1 MSELLTLG
9 AAAGNLDP
17 QDARALHLGAVGR
30 HARVA
35 PAVADHAVGYE
46 LHSVVFVVSTRVS
59 RHFYH
64 ILLQSK
70 RLSSAKCT
78 L

>member
-1 MSELLTLG
+1 MTTRCAPQNTLDRRSKELPRVTELLTLG
-9 AAAGNLDP
+9 AAAGNLHP

-46 LHSVVFVVSTRVS
+46 LHSVVFVVST
-59 RHFYH
+59 
-64 ILLQSK
+64 
-70 RLSSAKCT
+70 
-78 L
+78 